1 MKNYFM
7 VYIGKNFEL
16 MGQKTITNKEHKEK
30 ELLKKKGHNPL
41 IQVDKHSVPV
51 SNFIANFKRQ
61 FKEAKALL
69 NWDRLFGC
77 KRTEQKKQTAEPES
91 IIGSTKTVIR
101 SDFKKD
107 EKNQAVK
114 ANKKPVLKIGNSIK
128 SKQTHPNSKPKL
140 RL

>member
-16 MGQKTITNKEHKEK
+16 MGQKTITNKERKEN
-30 ELLKKKGHNPL
+30 ELSKKKKNAPFM
-41 IQVDKHSVPV
+41 QVDKQSDPI
-51 SNFIANFKRQ
+51 SNFITNFKRQ
-61 FKEAKALL
+61 FKDTNGLGLGK
-69 NWDRLFGC
+69 LFGC

-101 SDFKKD
+101 SDFKND